1 MKIILVGEQ
10 DVSAAENEC
19 KKIFLAFIQ
28 IDEKKKYIGYK
39 ILKSIWSHDKYLM
52 NAELCMLVFMKY

>member
-1 MKIILVGEQ
+1 MKTILVGEQ
-10 DVSAAENEC
+10 DVSAAENEW

-28 IDEKKKYIGYK
+28 IDKKNNIGYK

-52 NAELCMLVFMKY
+52 NAELCMLIFMKY

>member
-28 IDEKKKYIGYK
+28 IDEKK
-39 ILKSIWSHDKYLM
+39 
-52 NAELCMLVFMKY
+52 